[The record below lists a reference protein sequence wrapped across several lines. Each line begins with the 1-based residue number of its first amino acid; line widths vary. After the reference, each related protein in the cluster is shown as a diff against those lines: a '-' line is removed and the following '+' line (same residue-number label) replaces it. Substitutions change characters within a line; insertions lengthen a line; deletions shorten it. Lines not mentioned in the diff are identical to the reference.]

1 MEWIYLTVGIIIGF
15 AIAFAWNWKQGKS
28 AKEIAVELHETN
40 KQAFLEEIKLNFGN
54 LSLEAMQKFLNLADS
69 TIKSAREKDADDLD
83 KKKSLIDQQLKTMT
97 LELDKVAKLMRELET
112 DRENKFGELTNQL
125 KSAGEQTAKLTVITG
140 KLRETL
146 ASEHARGQWGERMA
160 EDVLN
165 IIGFVENINYQKA
178 KTIDES
184 NTRPDFTFFLPRG
197 YKVNMDVKFPFD
209 NYVKYCETDS
219 EMEMEKSQYKKRFLK
234 DVRGHIKEI
243 TTRNYINPEQNT
255 VDYVLLFI
263 PNEQIFSF
271 IHEQDSN
278 ILDDALK
285 IHVIICS
292 PITLFA
298 VLAIIRQAVEN
309 FAYEQRSNEVVN
321 ILNAFRKQ
329 WKMFVEKLE
338 KLGKR
343 IGDAQKDYDELIGTR
358 KNQLDRHLNKL
369 DAIKT
374 QRELPPGT
382 EEDIDE
388 YKM

>member
-1 MEWIYLTVGIIIGF
+1 MEWVTLIIGIIIGF

-178 KTIDES
+178 KTISES
-184 NTRPDFTFFLPRG
+184 NTRTDFTIFLTRG

-243 TTRNYINPEQNT
+243 TTRNYINHEQNT

>member
-1 MEWIYLTVGIIIGF
+1 MEWVTLIIGIIIGF